1 MTDNDTY
8 DRINRLINIFEKNV
22 IIQNDAIWKDADAKK
37 GNKAAKK
44 YIAAYREIREI
55 GDEAREEFSRLLDH
69 ENPDVRSS
77 AAAFLLRYCTDRA
90 MKVLKEV
97 SKMEG
102 IVGFEASQAIQR
114 WEDGEWELDPE

>member
-1 MTDNDTY
+1 MIDNDLRK
-8 DRINRLINIFEKNV
+8 RINYLINIFEYNV
-22 IIQNDAIWKDADAKK
+22 IYQHDAIWKEGDSKK
-37 GNKAAKK
+37 GNIAADK
-44 YIAAYREIREI
+44 YIAAYEEIRKI

-69 ENPDVRSS
+69 DNPIVRIAAS
-77 AAAFLLRYCTDRA
+77 AYLLRYCTDRA

-97 SKMEG
+97 SQMGG